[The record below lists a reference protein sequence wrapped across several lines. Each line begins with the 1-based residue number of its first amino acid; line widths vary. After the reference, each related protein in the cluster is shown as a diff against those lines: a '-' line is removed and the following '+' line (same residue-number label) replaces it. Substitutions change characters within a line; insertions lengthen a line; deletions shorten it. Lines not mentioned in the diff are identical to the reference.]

1 MNLTKS
7 KIDGFRYAGQK
18 VENKQGDI
26 RWTRDVRWDAKVPGL
41 GVRITPNNRKAFVLS
56 YRINGSKRLMTLG
69 AYGTLTL
76 EQARQKA
83 IREKAKVIDGQDPLH
98 ARQEARDAPTMA
110 DLAQDYLARHATQ
123 HKRQGSIREDLSM
136 LKNYIRPALRSKRVN
151 SVRRRD
157 IERLHQS
164 LKATPY
170 RANRVLALLSKM
182 FSLAVQWDWRA
193 DNPCKGIKKFREEKR
208 DRWLKTGE
216 LRRLTDALDRS
227 ANYQAADA
235 VRLLILTGARKGEV
249 LKAEWTQIDFERGV
263 WTKPS
268 AHTKQKRTE
277 HVPLSA
283 AALALLSSLRE
294 RDPAGRYLFPGD
306 KPGEPRRDIRR
317 FWPQICR
324 DAGLEGVRI
333 HDLRHTFASH
343 LVSSGTSLEMVGRLL
358 GHTQAATT
366 MRYAHLADD
375 PLREAANKFGSIAT
389 GKETAEVVPM
399 RRKQQ

>member
-235 VRLLILTGARKGEV
+235 VRLLILTGARNPRLAQQLPHPCLHLV
-249 LKAEWTQIDFERGV
+249 LGKE
-263 WTKPS
+263 
-268 AHTKQKRTE
+268 
-277 HVPLSA
+277 A
-283 AALALLSSLRE
+283 AGLLMHRLCLCAPDVVGLAVGIALAHALR
-294 RDPAGRYLFPGD
+294 P
-306 KPGEPRRDIRR
+306 
-317 FWPQICR
+317 
-324 DAGLEGVRI
+324 
-333 HDLRHTFASH
+333 
-343 LVSSGTSLEMVGRLL
+343 VGRRLGLL
-358 GHTQAATT
+358 GCEFVQLRLIGHQLHPST
-366 MRYAHLADD
+366 M
-375 PLREAANKFGSIAT
+375 
-389 GKETAEVVPM
+389 
-399 RRKQQ
+399 